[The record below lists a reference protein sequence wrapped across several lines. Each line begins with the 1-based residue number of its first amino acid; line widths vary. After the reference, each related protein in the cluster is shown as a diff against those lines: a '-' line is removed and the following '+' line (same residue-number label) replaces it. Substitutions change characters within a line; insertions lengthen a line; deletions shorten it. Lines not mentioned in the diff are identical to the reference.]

1 LTPARTCCQL
11 SELLGI
17 FSATRGRVIQNGN
30 GHSAYFSL
38 IRNTVAR
45 KVIRLARLNGDIEAK
60 YQAVRGAKEM
70 TFCLELPLPV
80 GMEQA
85 FLQPAPRELPASA
98 CDRKALLRGFFL
110 GCGSVNSPAARYHLE
125 LSPPTRSWA
134 ERLLRL
140 LSQAQIRAG
149 LTERAGHQV
158 VYVKEGDGIARSLS
172 LMGASRAVVEFEKAR
187 VVRDVRGQVNRR
199 LNFETANIDKS
210 IGTALRQITAIERLD
225 DSGRLMELPPALR
238 EMASMRRANPDLNL
252 NELARRMRLSKS
264 AVNHR
269 LRRLMD
275 LSGQHPN

>member
-1 LTPARTCCQL
+1 
-11 SELLGI
+11 
-17 FSATRGRVIQNGN
+17 
-30 GHSAYFSL
+30 
-38 IRNTVAR
+38 
-45 KVIRLARLNGDIEAK
+45 
-60 YQAVRGAKEM
+60 
-70 TFCLELPLPV
+70 
-80 GMEQA
+80 
-85 FLQPAPRELPASA
+85 
-98 CDRKALLRGFFL
+98 
-110 GCGSVNSPAARYHLE
+110 
-125 LSPPTRSWA
+125 
-134 ERLLRL
+134 
-140 LSQAQIRAG
+140 
-149 LTERAGHQV
+149 
-158 VYVKEGDGIARSLS
+158 
-172 LMGASRAVVEFEKAR
+172 MGASRAVVEFEKAR